1 MATGGLRGA
10 SVKPNNQGAPGPI
23 GNTTGLIVPQ
33 TAPNPSGNSA
43 PPIKPTKTEQS
54 WWSKWGDVVH
64 TALDVVGMIPVVGEV
79 ADGANALIYL
89 AEGDGVNAALS
100 AASMLP
106 VGGQAATAAKWGK
119 KGVEAAQDAAK
130 AGKAGKA
137 AAKAEKEAAE
147 QAAKKETK
155 EVAEEGAGAGGKP
168 PKNES
173 GGYSKGSRSGRTG
186 KCGEKLAK
194 QDMMKEGFDE
204 VIEVQNNSGHGVDL
218 IGRNS
223 KTGEVK
229 VWEVKTTEGV
239 TAPPLRGDQAKLGGE
254 GFVDNRL
261 RKAVTGEGNYGKVP
275 EAMKKA
281 ELAKEWIEDA
291 TGRTSYEKREVFID
305 DIDKGCMKHP
315 SRPSRSVPWTKR

>member
-1 MATGGLRGA
+1 
-10 SVKPNNQGAPGPI
+10 
-23 GNTTGLIVPQ
+23 
-33 TAPNPSGNSA
+33 
-43 PPIKPTKTEQS
+43 
-54 WWSKWGDVVH
+54 VH

-119 KGVEAAQDAAK
+119 KGVEAAQDAGKLAK
-130 AGKAGKA
+130 GEQKVSTRAAREGTEEGAEA
-137 AAKAEKEAAE
+137 AAKSSKSG
-147 QAAKKETK
+147 Q
-155 EVAEEGAGAGGKP
+155 GGKGD
-168 PKNES
+168 K
-173 GGYSKGSRSGRTG
+173 GGKDKGNRSRRSG
-186 KCGEKLAK
+186 KCGEKLAR
-194 QDMMKEGFDE
+194 QDLMREGCDE

-229 VWEVKTTEGV
+229 VWEVKTTEGA
-239 TAPPLRGDQAKLGGE
+239 TAPGLRGDQAKLGGE
-254 GFVDNRL
+254 RFTADRL
-261 RKAVTGEGNYGKVP
+261 DRAARGKGNYGKVP